1 MTVKEDLLVFLKDA
15 KKLLFVGIGNKL
27 RKDDGA
33 GSIIISRLKRRGIK
47 SVIDCEIMPE
57 NFIGKIKRINPTH
70 IIFFDAIDMGEKP
83 GTYRVISENEL
94 CERFISTH
102 RLPIKILF
110 KILKE
115 EIPNVKILLI
125 GIQPKNI
132 EFGKGLS
139 KSVNKGI
146 NSLIEE
152 IIEVIKCEQLNGKMM
167 EFI

>member
-1 MTVKEDLLVFLKDA
+1 MTIREDLLVFLKDVER
-15 KKLLFVGIGNKL
+15 LIFIGIGNKL

-47 SVIDCEIMPE
+47 NVLDCGIVPE
-57 NFIGKIKRINPTH
+57 NFIGKIKEINPTH
-70 IIFFDAIDMGEKP
+70 IIFFDIVDMGEKP
-83 GTYRVISENEL
+83 GTYRIINEDEL
-94 CERFISTH
+94 CERMISTH
-102 RLPIKILF
+102 RLSINILF
-110 KILKE
+110 KILRK

-152 IIEVIKCEQLNGKMM
+152 IIEVIKCKQLNGKIM
-167 EFI
+167 EFT